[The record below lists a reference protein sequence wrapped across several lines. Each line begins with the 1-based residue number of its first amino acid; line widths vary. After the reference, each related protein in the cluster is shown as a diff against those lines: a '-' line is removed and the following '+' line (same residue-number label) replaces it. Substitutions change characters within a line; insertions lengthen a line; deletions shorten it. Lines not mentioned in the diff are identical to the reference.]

1 MAKGSLK
8 KSLSTAPSSI
18 GKGGGKGV
26 KDGSLHPSPAGVKGN
41 KRGREHGDD
50 SLAPSSLG
58 GRAARVLKG
67 KY

>member
-8 KSLSTAPSSI
+8 KSLSTAPSSMP

-26 KDGSLHPSPAGVKGN
+26 KDGSLHPSPAGVKG
-41 KRGREHGDD
+41 KPGREHRDD

-58 GRAARVLKG
+58 GRAARVLRG
-67 KY
+67 K